1 MASKSILWL
10 ALIGL
15 IVFPGCSQ
23 PVHLH
28 EGAPLA
34 DDQIATILGGGF
46 PNLRSV
52 DDQAVAPE
60 PIAGKPDTL
69 TAAGPHTL
77 VIDYQPCSNANSCGL
92 TSVAADVVL
101 APGRSY
107 QIRHL
112 KDGCTLWVA
121 VTSFTRIHATPCR
134 NYLWIEDHSTGQ
146 PIWGIVPVDRSGP
159 GGEGEAGPLS
169 ESPI

>member
-1 MASKSILWL
+1 MASESILWL

-23 PVHLH
+23 PVHVP
-28 EGAPLA
+28 ERASLA
-34 DDQIATILGGGF
+34 DGKVATISGGGF
-46 PNLRSV
+46 PNLRSI
-52 DDQAVAPE
+52 DDQAIAPD

-69 TAAGPHTL
+69 TAAGPHKL

-101 APGRSY
+101 APGGSY

-121 VTSFTRIHATPCR
+121 VTSFTRRHATPCR
-134 NYLWIEDHSTGQ
+134 NYLWIEDQSTGQ
-146 PIWGIVPVDRSGP
+146 PIWGNVPAGRSGL
-159 GGEGEAGPLS
+159 GGQGEPDPLS
-169 ESPI
+169 ESSI